1 MRFRFVLPPKALE
14 MNVVKSYRALNF
26 PDRHV
31 LISLLALIVVIPL
44 YSQTADQAP
53 STPTPHA
60 RTSTR
65 APLPRLYWHFLDYQ
79 RFLDRRADELE
90 KKGQSG
96 TETRERLQRKLG
108 FNTYQLT
115 LIREAAQKMADD
127 LKQKDAQAKVVID
140 EFRKKYPPNQPLTG
154 PLPPPP
160 PELATLQQERENLI
174 EQHVATLKTELGPE
188 AAQKL
193 DSFLQKDFAPTI
205 TTRPVNAWS
214 SSASPQA
221 TGQVQKAVR
230 P

>member
-1 MRFRFVLPPKALE
+1 MK
-14 MNVVKSYRALNF
+14 MNVVPSWALNF
-26 PDRHV
+26 SKMGV
-31 LISLLALIVVIPL
+31 LISVLALITVIPL
-44 YSQTADQAP
+44 CGQTADQAS
-53 STPTPHA
+53 STPIPHA
-60 RTSTR
+60 RASTR

-96 TETRERLQRKLG
+96 TETRETLQRKLG

-127 LKQKDAQAKVVID
+127 LKQKDAQAKAVID
-140 EFRKKYPPNQPLTG
+140 EFRKEYPPDQPLTG

-160 PELATLQQERENLI
+160 PELAKLQQEREDLI
-174 EQHVATLKTELGPE
+174 EQHVATLKTELGPD
-188 AAQKL
+188 ASQKL
-193 DSFLQKDFAPTI
+193 DSFLLKEFAKTV
-205 TTRPVNAWS
+205 TTRPVSAGP

-221 TGQVQKAVR
+221 TGQAQKAVR